1 MKKETLLDE
10 DIDFRA
16 EDKEERF
23 VNHYLI
29 IGWTVINM
37 ILFIAYLLEL
47 VKGTRSTV
55 YFIVFSAIIWIPE
68 LVIFIIYKKKPHTNR
83 LKYYIVV
90 GYLVMYSF
98 VMITGNTLLVFTYI
112 LPMLSFLILYHNKK
126 LILYMGIA
134 ALVLNLVFIAIW
146 YFRGDIS
153 IHNSRDYEIQV
164 ALLAL
169 CFGGCYVAARVY
181 DNINS
186 RNHRFI
192 KKLNDNSILI
202 QEVTLQSITAIANTI
217 DAKDEY
223 TKGHSQ
229 RVAEYTYAIARE
241 LGLSEKEA
249 ADIRYVALL
258 HDIGKIA
265 IPDSILNKAGRLTN
279 DEFAIMK
286 SHSEEGAKIL
296 KDIQLLPELDVGA
309 KYHHERYDGT
319 GYPSGLKGDEI
330 PFTAR
335 IICVADSYDAMSSN
349 RVYRPRLSDD
359 DILNELER
367 CMGTQFDPE
376 VTAAFIH
383 LLKEG
388 KVKPVN

>member
-10 DIDFRA
+10 DVDFRA

-29 IGWTVINM
+29 IGWTAINM

-47 VKGTRSTV
+47 VKGTRSAL

-83 LKYYIVV
+83 LKYYIVI

-359 DILNELER
+359 DILKELER